1 MQLQIQRMTENNT
14 TTFCRFLHN
23 NRGAN
28 GFDSSPTWLTSLS
41 GSRFHSRLIGSVP
54 SANSATRYNP
64 EALPLMSAG
73 AGLNYKKHSSR
84 KSTRR
89 SLSFPPVQ
97 TEGCSDDA
105 DAVCVCS
112 RARDGTGELARACIQ
127 QSMRGRARD
136 EAGQRG
142 GGGSGGVTS
151 SAPEWISGSG
161 KINNL
166 EELHLHIEGLWGK
179 RPETRPVEVDRERQV
194 SRTPCPFGIELDFS
208 VIPKNIDFYFNCSNY
223 SIYNIYNIIK

>member
-14 TTFCRFLHN
+14 KIFCRFLHN

-54 SANSATRYNP
+54 SANSRTRYNP
-64 EALPLMSAG
+64 EALPLMFAG

-112 RARDGTGELARACIQ
+112 RARDGTGELARARVHTAEHEGTG
-127 QSMRGRARD
+127 SRRGRTARRRR
-136 EAGQRG
+136 QWRG
-142 GGGSGGVTS
+142 DVKCPGM
-151 SAPEWISGSG
+151 
-161 KINNL
+161 NL
-166 EELHLHIEGLWGK
+166 
-179 RPETRPVEVDRERQV
+179 RFREN
-194 SRTPCPFGIELDFS
+194 
-208 VIPKNIDFYFNCSNY
+208 K
-223 SIYNIYNIIK
+223 